1 MTGWDITGCL
11 SRICGK
17 RVFDFRGSRRI
28 VMQAW
33 RLGSLLAEIKGMV
46 WLDRRQS
53 EFFRL
58 FIL

>member
-17 RVFDFRGSRRI
+17 RVFKLKR
-28 VMQAW
+28 
-33 RLGSLLAEIKGMV
+33 MV